1 MTTKTDPR
9 RAQLIK
15 LIHVA
20 RRELQMDE
28 PTYRTVLQ
36 SAGKSESLSAMNV
49 PAMEAVLKHL
59 KKSGFKVRVK
69 GKSRP
74 LSTHPSDSKAR
85 ALWLFLHELGVVRDP
100 SEAALAR
107 YVRRIGGTDD
117 LRWNRGYRRVDSGTN
132 PGFKDRT
139 ELVIESL
146 KAWAMRFLPGK
157 VKELALRAQG
167 LPLTMLEKEHLNG
180 ALVHAF
186 AHNTFDFMHTAWEG
200 LTAAINKER

>member
-1 MTTKTDPR
+1 MTAKTDPR

-20 RRELQMDE
+20 RRELQLDE

-36 SAGKSESLSAMNV
+36 AAGRSDSLSSMDV
-49 PAMEAVLKHL
+49 PAMEAVLKHM
-59 KKSGFKVRVK
+59 KKSGFKVRPQTK
-69 GKSRP
+69 TRP

-85 ALWLFLHELGVVRDP
+85 ALWLFLHKLGVVRDP

-117 LRWNRGYRRVDSGTN
+117 LRWNHGVRLVESGTN

-157 VKELALRAQG
+157 VKELALQAQG
-167 LPLTMLEKEHLNG
+167 LQLTLEEKEGLNG
-180 ALVHAF
+180 SLVHAF
-186 AHNTFDFMHTAWEG
+186 AHNTYDPMHQAWED
-200 LTAAINKER
+200 LTAAIKKER